1 MNEKLNLKLSD
12 KGNELL
18 KMYKSMVKSGYSNDL
33 FNLRN
38 YKEFVKQKFEEFNIN
53 TILDYGSGQSNWTK
67 ADFDLESKK
76 SDIDFFN
83 LKKIYKYEPTTE
95 ESKKR
100 IADCVLCIDVL
111 EHIFISDLKNVIDD
125 LYKHTKKLIL
135 IQVAC
140 YEAKAKLP
148 NGENAHITVRNPM
161 WWKGFIDAVSSTII
175 LLQQY

>member
-76 SDIDFFN
+76 SAIDYFN
-83 LKKIYKYEPTTE
+83 LKEIYKYEPTTE

-125 LYKHTKKLIL
+125 LYKHTKKINT
-135 IQVAC
+135 
-140 YEAKAKLP
+140 YP
-148 NGENAHITVRNPM
+148 
-161 WWKGFIDAVSSTII
+161 SSMLRSKSKTSERRECT
-175 LLQQY
+175 YCC